1 MNPTA
6 SSASF
11 LLRRLQWLNLPATL
25 LIALLQRTP
34 VVRVAATAA
43 DYALTSSPLSAVLKS
58 AATMLGALGAVHTL
72 AGATVLSPSTPSPAS
87 ATVGTDLTVA
97 FTVTGAQSAAGS
109 WTIGGSVPPGLTF
122 KQLGSTAAGVSSG
135 IVNGATLQMSGTPT
149 TAGSYVIS
157 LRAWER
163 TNGAGTSTTFSY
175 TVNVAAGATVAPA
188 FTTQPTALSA
198 LVGGTVTFTAA
209 ASGSPTP
216 TYQWYKNGAALSG
229 QTAASL
235 TLSALALTDAATYT
249 VVATNTAG
257 SVTSN
262 PVTLTV
268 TAAVVA
274 PVITASPTSVV
285 VVPGQTLGLNVTATG
300 TSPAYQWKSVASG
313 AIAGATGPLLVLKNI
328 TAGGIYYCTVSNS
341 AGSVDSAGAIVA
353 VNSTATDPARI
364 DNLSVL
370 TSLAAGEGYFT
381 VGTVIGPGSATGT
394 KPILVRAAG
403 PTLGSAPF
411 GISGTLPD
419 PKLDL
424 YAAGTLAASNDN
436 WGTPA
441 TGVAALS
448 AAFTT
453 RQAFPFISTT
463 SKDAALFLPAA
474 TAGSYTM
481 QVSDASGGTGL
492 ALVELY
498 DNTTATFTAA
508 TPRLV
513 NVSVLKSV
521 PTGSYITIGFTL
533 SGATAK
539 TVLIRA
545 MGPTLAAAPFGLSG
559 TMADPKLDL
568 FPAGATAPS
577 ASNDNW
583 GGDTTLLAVN
593 NTVTFAP
600 TATTS
605 KDAVLLVTLPPGGYT
620 VQVSP
625 ATGTT
630 GGSVIAEI
638 YEIP

>member
-1 MNPTA
+1 VNPTA
-6 SSASF
+6 SSVSF
-11 LLRRLQWLNLPATL
+11 LFRRLQWLNLPATL
-25 LIALLQRTP
+25 LLALLQRTP
-34 VVRVAATAA
+34 VVRVAASAA
-43 DYALTSSPLSAVLKS
+43 DYALTSSPLGAVLKS
-58 AATMLGALGAVHTL
+58 AATLLGALGAVHTL

-122 KQLGSTAAGVSSG
+122 NPLGSTAAGVSSG
-135 IVNGATLQMSGTPT
+135 IVNGATLQMNGTPT

-163 TNGAGTSTTFSY
+163 TNGSGTSTTFSY
-175 TVNVAAGATVAPA
+175 TVNVAAGANVAPA
-188 FTTQPTALSA
+188 FTTQPTARSA
-198 LVGGTVTFTAA
+198 LVGGSVTFTAA

-229 QTAASL
+229 QTAATL
-235 TLSALALTDAATYT
+235 TVSALTLTDAATYT
-249 VVATNTAG
+249 VVATNAAG

-274 PVITASPTSVV
+274 PVITASPTGVA
-285 VVPGQTLGLNVTATG
+285 VVPGQTVGLNVTATG
-300 TSPAYQWKSVASG
+300 TSPSYQWKSVASG
-313 AIAGATGPLLVLKNI
+313 AIAGATGPLLVLRNI

-353 VNSTATDPARI
+353 VNGTATDPARI

-403 PTLGSAPF
+403 PTLAASF
-411 GISGTLPD
+411 GLSGTLSD

-441 TGVAALS
+441 SGVAALS
-448 AAFTT
+448 AAFAT
-453 RQAFPFISTT
+453 RQAFPFTGT
-463 SKDAALFLPAA
+463 GSKDAALFLPTA
-474 TAGSYTM
+474 TPGSYTM
-481 QVSDASGGTGL
+481 QVSDAAGGTGL
-492 ALVELY
+492 ALIELY

-521 PTGSYITIGFTL
+521 PTGSYLTIGFTL

-559 TMADPKLDL
+559 TMADPKVDL

-600 TATTS
+600 TATNS
-605 KDAVLLVTLPPGGYT
+605 NDAVLLVTLPPGGYT
-620 VQVSP
+620 VQVGP
-625 ATGTT
+625 ATGTA

>member
-6 SSASF
+6 SSVSF
-11 LLRRLQWLNLPATL
+11 LFRRLQWLNLPATL
-25 LIALLQRTP
+25 LLALLQRTP
-34 VVRVAATAA
+34 VVRVAASAA
-43 DYALTSSPLSAVLKS
+43 DYALTSSPLGAVLKS
-58 AATMLGALGAVHTL
+58 AATLLGALGAVHTL

-122 KQLGSTAAGVSSG
+122 NPLGSTAAGVSSG
-135 IVNGATLQMSGTPT
+135 IVNGATLQMNGTPT

-163 TNGAGTSTTFSY
+163 TNGSGTSTTFSY
-175 TVNVAAGATVAPA
+175 TVNVAAGANVAPA
-188 FTTQPTALSA
+188 FTTQPTARSA
-198 LVGGTVTFTAA
+198 LVGGSVTFTAA

-229 QTAASL
+229 QTAATL
-235 TLSALALTDAATYT
+235 TLTALTLTDAATYT
-249 VVATNTAG
+249 VVATNAAG

-274 PVITASPTSVV
+274 PVITASPTGVA
-285 VVPGQTLGLNVTATG
+285 VVPGQTVGLNVTATG
-300 TSPAYQWKSVASG
+300 TSPSYQWKSVASG
-313 AIAGATGPLLVLKNI
+313 AIAGATGPLLVLRNI

-353 VNSTATDPARI
+353 VNGTATDPARI

-403 PTLGSAPF
+403 PTLAASF
-411 GISGTLPD
+411 GLSGTLSD

-441 TGVAALS
+441 SGVAALS
-448 AAFTT
+448 AAFAT
-453 RQAFPFISTT
+453 RQAFPFTGT
-463 SKDAALFLPAA
+463 GSKDAALFLPTA
-474 TAGSYTM
+474 TPGSYTM
-481 QVSDASGGTGL
+481 QVSDAAGGTGL
-492 ALVELY
+492 ALIELY

-521 PTGSYITIGFTL
+521 PTGSYLTIGFTL

-559 TMADPKLDL
+559 TMADPKVDL

-600 TATTS
+600 TATNS
-605 KDAVLLVTLPPGGYT
+605 NDAVLLVTLPPGGYT
-620 VQVSP
+620 VQVGP
-625 ATGTT
+625 ATGTA

>member
-1 MNPTA
+1 VNPTA
-6 SSASF
+6 SSVSF
-11 LLRRLQWLNLPATL
+11 LFRRLQWLNLPATL
-25 LIALLQRTP
+25 LLALLQRTP
-34 VVRVAATAA
+34 VVRVAASAA
-43 DYALTSSPLSAVLKS
+43 DYALTSSPLGAVLKS
-58 AATMLGALGAVHTL
+58 AATLLGALGAVHTL

-122 KQLGSTAAGVSSG
+122 NPLGSTAAGVSSG
-135 IVNGATLQMSGTPT
+135 IVNGATLQMNGTPT

-163 TNGAGTSTTFSY
+163 TNGSGTSTTFSY
-175 TVNVAAGATVAPA
+175 TVNVAAGANVAPA
-188 FTTQPTALSA
+188 FTTQPTARSA
-198 LVGGTVTFTAA
+198 LVGGSVTFTAA

-229 QTAASL
+229 QTAATL
-235 TLSALALTDAATYT
+235 TLTALTLTDAATYT
-249 VVATNTAG
+249 VVATNAAG

-274 PVITASPTSVV
+274 PVITASPTGVA
-285 VVPGQTLGLNVTATG
+285 VVPGQTVGLNVTATG
-300 TSPAYQWKSVASG
+300 TSPSYQWKSVASG
-313 AIAGATGPLLVLKNI
+313 AIAGATGPLLVLRNI

-353 VNSTATDPARI
+353 VNGTATDPARI

-403 PTLGSAPF
+403 PTLAASF
-411 GISGTLPD
+411 GLSGTLSD

-441 TGVAALS
+441 SGVAALS
-448 AAFTT
+448 AAFAT
-453 RQAFPFISTT
+453 RQAFPFTGT
-463 SKDAALFLPAA
+463 GSKDAALFLPTA
-474 TAGSYTM
+474 TPGSYTM
-481 QVSDASGGTGL
+481 QVSDAAGGTGL
-492 ALVELY
+492 ALIELY

-521 PTGSYITIGFTL
+521 PTGSYLTIGFTL

-559 TMADPKLDL
+559 TMADPKVDL

-600 TATTS
+600 TATNS
-605 KDAVLLVTLPPGGYT
+605 NDAVLLVTLPPGGYT
-620 VQVSP
+620 VQVGP
-625 ATGTT
+625 ATGTA

>member
-1 MNPTA
+1 VNPTA
-6 SSASF
+6 SSVSF
-11 LLRRLQWLNLPATL
+11 LFRRLQWLNLPATL
-25 LIALLQRTP
+25 LLALLQRTP
-34 VVRVAATAA
+34 VVRVAASAA
-43 DYALTSSPLSAVLKS
+43 DYALTSSPLGAVLKS
-58 AATMLGALGAVHTL
+58 AATLLGALGAVHTL

-122 KQLGSTAAGVSSG
+122 NPLGSTAAGVSSG
-135 IVNGATLQMSGTPT
+135 IVNGATLQMNGTPT

-163 TNGAGTSTTFSY
+163 TNGSGTSTTFSY
-175 TVNVAAGATVAPA
+175 TVNVAAGANVAPA
-188 FTTQPTALSA
+188 FTTQPTARSA
-198 LVGGTVTFTAA
+198 LVGGSVTFTAA

-229 QTAASL
+229 QTAATL
-235 TLSALALTDAATYT
+235 TLSALTLTDAATYT
-249 VVATNTAG
+249 VVATNAAG

-274 PVITASPTSVV
+274 PVITASPTGVA
-285 VVPGQTLGLNVTATG
+285 VVPGQTVGLNVTATG
-300 TSPAYQWKSVASG
+300 TSPSYQWKSVASG
-313 AIAGATGPLLVLKNI
+313 AIAGATGPLLVLRNI

-353 VNSTATDPARI
+353 VNGTATDPARI

-403 PTLGSAPF
+403 PTLAASF
-411 GISGTLPD
+411 GLSGTLSD

-441 TGVAALS
+441 SGVAALS
-448 AAFTT
+448 AAFAT
-453 RQAFPFISTT
+453 RQAFPFTGT
-463 SKDAALFLPAA
+463 GSKDAALFLPTA
-474 TAGSYTM
+474 TPGSYTM
-481 QVSDASGGTGL
+481 QVSDAAGGTGL
-492 ALVELY
+492 ALIELY

-521 PTGSYITIGFTL
+521 PTGSYLTIGFTL

-559 TMADPKLDL
+559 TMADPKVDL

-600 TATTS
+600 TATNS
-605 KDAVLLVTLPPGGYT
+605 NDAVLLVTLPPGGYT
-620 VQVSP
+620 VQVGP
-625 ATGTT
+625 ATGTA